1 MVFFTGVHFRCR
13 AGLEFGQRLVVVGD
27 HSALGDWDFGACHEL
42 LQSATVDDVWNS
54 RAPAHLP
61 LNKRRE
67 YRYAVLNDLGE
78 FLRWH
83 EESARFVNPTGNEM
97 LVEDDDGYYRDQC
110 AKLITS
116 GDEQGAPVAVENNID
131 SKNPL
136 QVIEALRGLD
146 VDPNLTVYFVTSRLP
161 IQIKRG
167 ADGSFSIRQ
176 SNTPLTTT
184 LWKTRNRCR
193 NKMRFIGACLITPES
208 AGDDGDGVDPPP
220 ASERREPDKDAG
232 GDHFTDDEKEE
243 IRMLLLE
250 HDCIPVFVPPA
261 ELNESLRF
269 CKEHLWNL
277 FYNIGLWDV
286 NKQRE
291 FRWDLWKSYVSVN
304 RQYATAAAINASEG
318 DFFWIHD
325 YKLLMVPHFI
335 TRRIKR
341 ANIGIFMHAMF
352 PPCSLFI
359 CLAVR
364 EIILRSMLCA
374 DLIGFQFYD
383 YARHFL
389 TCCKRLLGLDHSS
402 KPGGM
407 LDIEYNGREV
417 MILLSHSHIQPD
429 LLATMLEERNGVP
442 ALVESFREQWPDRF
456 VFGSLDRDIRLSGLY
471 LKLKAFRLFLE
482 QCPSA
487 RNKALLVQY
496 VCAKDTLWECRRD
509 TTERL
514 QSIVDS
520 INADFGGTHVVLEFN
535 VSIERKYAL
544 FVSADCFLDASIRGG
559 INMRALE
566 YIYCRQGKPACAIL
580 SEFVGFSKM
589 LLSAMR
595 VNPWHIESVVDAMRT
610 AMSSKSEERVEV
622 CRRDFEY
629 IVSSDTVSWAD
640 QFIRELFFARKR
652 QDMLHLTWGFGKTL
666 KTYSVANTFQHLSI
680 DYVLNSYDA
689 ARRRLIFLD
698 CEGTL
703 SASLW
708 DTPPR
713 SPQDCERSIRMGIS
727 PLECNVKSIRTLAED
742 PLNIIVVI
750 SGRGRECMEKLWFP
764 DQPKLGLC
772 AGYGLYYKVPCLTG
786 NEWCCMLETFNE
798 EWKELVVQI
807 MEQYAHRT
815 PGSYVE
821 VMDAVVVFQYHHSD
835 PEFGATQSGELYTVL
850 KCAMSKYPVE
860 VQLCKWNVM
869 VRLKGVCKGSA
880 LLNVAKRYSALHGDL
895 DFVLCIGDHRS
906 DEDTFKALETMS
918 QWSKKG
924 DGSPTS
930 DDKSRSF
937 ISVTVGM
944 KPSKAKYYVN
954 DHTEVSEL
962 LTALTKH

>member
-1 MVFFTGVHFRCR
+1 MVLFTTVHFRCR
-13 AGLEFGQRLVVVGD
+13 AVLEFGQRLAVVGD
-27 HSALGDWDFGACHEL
+27 HSALGAWEPAECHEL
-42 LQSATVDDVWNS
+42 RQSATVDDVWIS
-54 RAPAHLP
+54 HSPAHLP
-61 LNKRRE
+61 LNERRE
-67 YRYAVLNDLGE
+67 YRYAVLDDLGE
-78 FLRWH
+78 FVRWH
-83 EESARFVNPTGNEM
+83 DETVRVLEPTGNEM
-97 LVEDDDGYYRDQC
+97 LVEDDDGYYRDEC
-110 AKLITS
+110 SKMSNS
-116 GDEQGAPVAVENNID
+116 GDEYGGPQAAENNID
-131 SKNPL
+131 SKSSL
-136 QVIEALRGLD
+136 QMIQALRGLD

-167 ADGSFSIRQ
+167 TDGSFSIRQ

-193 NKMRFIGACLITPES
+193 NKMRFIGACLITPETD
-208 AGDDGDGVDPPP
+208 GDDVDGAESPP
-220 ASERREPDKDAG
+220 ASKS
-232 GDHFTDDEKEE
+232 GDTKKEDSGDSFTDAEKEE
-243 IRMLLLE
+243 IRILLLE
-250 HDCIPVFVPPA
+250 HDCIPVFVPSA
-261 ELNESLRF
+261 ELNASLRF

-286 NKQRE
+286 NEQRE
-291 FRWDLWKSYVSVN
+291 FRWDLWTSYVSVN
-304 RQYATAAAINASEG
+304 RQYASVAAINASES
-318 DFFWIHD
+318 DFFWVHD

-389 TCCKRLLGLDHSS
+389 TCCKRLLGLDHTS

-429 LLATMLEERNGVP
+429 LLATMLEENNGVP
-442 ALVESFREQWPDRF
+442 ALVESFRKQWPDRF
-456 VFGSLDRDIRLSGLY
+456 VFGSLDRDIRLSGLF
-471 LKLKAFRLFLE
+471 LKLKAFRKFLE
-482 QCPSA
+482 QTSSA
-487 RNKALLVQY
+487 RNKVLLVQY
-496 VCAKDTLWECRRD
+496 VSAKDTLWECRRD
-509 TTERL
+509 VAERL

-520 INADFGGTHVVLEFN
+520 INEDYGGVHVVLEFN

-544 FVSADCFLDASIRGG
+544 FVSADCFLDTSIRGG

-566 YIYCRQGKPACAIL
+566 YIYCRKGKPACAIL

-589 LLSAMR
+589 LLSAIR
-595 VNPWHIESVVDAMRT
+595 VNPWHIESVVEAMRT

-640 QFIRELFFARKR
+640 HFVRELFFARKR

-666 KTYSVANTFQHLSI
+666 KTYSLANSFQRLNT
-680 DYVLNSYDA
+680 DFVLNCYHA

-703 SASLW
+703 SPSLW

-713 SPQDCERSIRMGIS
+713 SPQDCEQSIRMRIA
-727 PLECNVKSIRTLAED
+727 PLECNVKSIETLADD
-742 PLNIIVVI
+742 PLNVVVVI
-750 SGRGRECMEKLWFP
+750 SGRSRECMEKLWFP

-772 AGYGLYYKVPCLTG
+772 SGYGLYYKVPTITG
-786 NEWCCMLETFNE
+786 NEWCCMLDTVDEG
-798 EWKELVVQI
+798 WKEPVIQI

-815 PGSYVE
+815 PGSYIE
-821 VMDAVVVFQYHHSD
+821 VMDSVVVFQYHNSD

-850 KCAMSKYPVE
+850 KGTMATYPVE

-869 VRLKGVCKGSA
+869 VRLKGVCKGTA
-880 LLNVAKRYSALHGDL
+880 LLNVAKRYSALHGEL

-906 DEDTFKALETMS
+906 DEDTFKALDTMTL
-918 QWSKKG
+918 WSKKG
-924 DGSPTS
+924 DGATS
-930 DDKSRSF
+930 SEDRSRSY

-944 KPSKAKYYVN
+944 KPSKAKYYLN

-962 LTALTKH
+962 LGALTKH